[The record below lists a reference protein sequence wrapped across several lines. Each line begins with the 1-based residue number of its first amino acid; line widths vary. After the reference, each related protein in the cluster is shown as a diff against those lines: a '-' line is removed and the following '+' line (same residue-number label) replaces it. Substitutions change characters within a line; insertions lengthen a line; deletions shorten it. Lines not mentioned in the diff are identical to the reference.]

1 MRHLVFVYGTLL
13 RGEVNHRLL
22 QDAEWV
28 GEHRT
33 EPRFSLVRL
42 GAYPGLIAGGRTAV
56 RGELYRVDQAGL
68 RALDVLEDYPR
79 LYDRRLLAT
88 PFGRA
93 WAYLYRGSV
102 RDRPLIP
109 SGDWRAVSRHAA
121 PTRAAA
127 VRCRRDSKNP
137 GQQQQ
142 LRSRLM
148 ATETSMTT
156 ENSASQ
162 ATEEGRFTIQLEQ
175 REGFEINVAFDW
187 KRAADLLM
195 DEPPPLGETN
205 GPNASRLLAA
215 AVGNCLSASLLYCIG
230 KEEPP
235 DQSLRTAVTCV
246 MARNEKKRLRIGRM
260 EVQMIVAQELA
271 ESKRFER
278 CKTLFEDFCVVS
290 ASVRAGIPITV
301 SVLDEAGN
309 LLHQSD

>member
-33 EPRFSLVRL
+33 EPRFSLLQL

-56 RGELYRVDQAGL
+56 SGELYRVDQAGL
-68 RALDVLEDYPR
+68 KALDVLEDYPR

-88 PFGRA
+88 RFGRA
-93 WAYLYRGSV
+93 WTYLYRGSV
-102 RDRPLIP
+102 RDRTLIP
-109 SGDWRAVSRHAA
+109 SGDWRAVSRHAT

-127 VRCRRDSKNP
+127 VRGRRDSKNP
-137 GQQQQ
+137 GRQQQ
-142 LRSRLM
+142 LRSRLT

-156 ENSASQ
+156 VNSASQ

-175 REGFEINVAFDW
+175 REGFEINAAFDW

-246 MARNEKKRLRIGRM
+246 MVRNEKKRLRIGRM